1 MYASK
6 QAKFPTRR
14 AFERPVLC
22 PFPLFPTAGCSR
34 VHNIFAPCRPWR
46 RARSY
51 GTSARRASQNKA
63 NHWKLLE
70 GPGLPGY
77 PDTPTQNGRISSF
90 WPTIPFEI
98 FCGGATLAPRILGN
112 LIIKF
117 FIVFVNSI
125 PLDIST
131 ASPSRLREWWSSQ
144 RHGAWD
150 QTKIVLISP
159 FYMVPVVR
167 FTFLPKKSCQ
177 SLPSS
182 SEIQRDTAPVAAF
195 STINF

>member
-1 MYASK
+1 MRASK
-6 QAKFPTRR
+6 PNSPRDEHLKDLFCVRSHCFPQQG
-14 AFERPVLC
+14 A
-22 PFPLFPTAGCSR
+22 AGCTTSLLLAGPGDVQEAMVLLRDARLRIKQIIESCWKAQGYPVTLTRQLKTVEFR
-34 VHNIFAPCRPWR
+34 VFVPQFLSKFSVVELLWR
-46 RARSY
+46 RASWEIW
-51 GTSARRASQNKA
+51 S
-63 NHWKLLE
+63 
-70 GPGLPGY
+70 
-77 PDTPTQNGRISSF
+77 SSF
-90 WPTIPFEI
+90 LF
-98 FCGGATLAPRILGN
+98 
-112 LIIKF
+112 
-117 FIVFVNSI
+117 FVNSI

-182 SEIQRDTAPVAAF
+182 SEIQQDTAPVAAF